1 MKKLTTSVLAVVLSS
16 SFAMVSAQKKVQDTL
31 KTQQIEEVVVT
42 GALGIKK
49 KTDAITNA
57 QQVVASTQL
66 NQASAQSVVQALTAK
81 VSGLTITQTNSAVD
95 ATNRIVLRGNKSI
108 TGDNQA
114 LVVIDNVISTA
125 AVLNSLPPEVVES
138 VNVVKGLQGAALYG
152 AQGVNGV
159 IIVTTKRGTKSEKIQ
174 FNLTSSVEV
183 SQAFK
188 FPLVQT
194 KYGKGVQDTSY
205 SDTDYDGTNYV
216 PWENMSWG
224 PDYNN
229 PLVAG
234 QLLPSGLPQSNNQFI
249 YERFAPVKD
258 HFSKFFQNGVSYQ
271 NGLSI
276 NVGGPDSYA
285 FMSINRLDNGFVVKG
300 DELKQNNFLLKAGK
314 KFDKLRIDG
323 QFNYNSRIV
332 NKTDSGLYD
341 DILQM
346 PTTNDVRKYRN
357 SGIAGHLTAYATN
370 PYWTID
376 HVRYNTNR
384 DYLNGILSL
393 QYEFNKNINVTYTGN
408 ISLTKNQHEN
418 YNDGFNQTVSY
429 SNTGVPFLDDPAHT
443 LNYFGSPDVTA
454 YYFNRTYND
463 RRYYGDLMLNFDY
476 DLTDNLN
483 LKANIG
489 NNIQDNYLTAR
500 SVGGTG
506 LVIPGWYNINNVLN
520 QVQLSNSAAQADG
533 DYMDNYTTRS
543 RVFAAFANI
552 DLAFNNY
559 LFFNGTFR
567 YEQSSVYSSN
577 IVNTAGEKEFKN
589 KAYPFYSAGLSF
601 IPTKA
606 FDFGGNVLTY
616 LKIAPSF
623 TRVGNAALS
632 PYALSQVG
640 NVASGFP
647 YGTTPSYILNTTVT
661 NPDTNPEYVNTL
673 DLNVV
678 LGFFNDRITLEGSVY
693 QSTTDDLISNT
704 TPSSASGLASYRDN
718 IGKSRMKGFELDL
731 GLTPIKSEDFTWDL
745 HAFFAK
751 SETKLLELKDGST
764 RVPTL
769 TYTTPSI
776 GLAAVVGEDFYS
788 IVGTTYQR
796 DPNGNII
803 VNANGVPLINNNL
816 SVLGSLN
823 PDYTLGFNTTFKY
836 KGFSLSAVADYR
848 KGGKF
853 VSFTKRLLAFTGGLE
868 ETANQD
874 RTQGYVI
881 PNSVQLINGSYQT
894 NTTAAYGA
902 DYTGAVT
909 YWTGSTYR
917 NVGENLLVDAT
928 AFKVREIALSYDLP
942 KSVLNSTFINS
953 LSLSFYAR
961 NPIVIYAKSNRNF
974 ADPETASYN
983 TNAAGI
989 ALTTQYPTTRT
1000 FGFKIN
1006 ATF

>member
-1 MKKLTTSVLAVVLSS
+1 
-16 SFAMVSAQKKVQDTL
+16 MVSAQKIKDTA
-31 KTQQIEEVVVT
+31 TTQIEEVVVT
-42 GALGIKK
+42 GALGIRKK
-49 KTDAITNA
+49 ADAITNA
-57 QQVVASTQL
+57 QQVVSTKEL
-66 NQASAQSVVQALTAK
+66 NQASAQNVVQALTAK
-81 VSGLTITQTNSAVD
+81 VSGLVITQTNSAVD

-188 FPLVQT
+188 FPLVQ
-194 KYGKGVQDTSY
+194 KRYGKGVQDTSY
-205 SDTDYDGTNYV
+205 SDADFGGTNYV

-224 PDYNN
+224 PDYNY
-229 PLVAG
+229 PGLAG
-234 QLLPSGLPQSNNQFI
+234 QMLPSGLPQSNNQFI
-249 YERFAPVKD
+249 YEKFAPVSD
-258 HFSKFFQNGVSYQ
+258 HFAKFFKNGVSYQ
-271 NGLSI
+271 NGLSV

-285 FMSINRLDNGFVVKG
+285 FMSINRLDNGFVVQG
-300 DELKQNNFLLKAGK
+300 DQLKQNNFLLKAGK

-323 QFNYNSRIV
+323 QFNYNSRII

-346 PTTNDVRKYRN
+346 PTTNDVRKYKN

-376 HVRYNTNR
+376 NVRYNTNR

-393 QYEFNKNINVTYTGN
+393 QYEFNKHINVTYTGN
-408 ISLTKNQHEN
+408 VSLTKTQNEN
-418 YNDGFNQTVSY
+418 YNNGFNQTVSY
-429 SNTGVPFLDDPAHT
+429 SNTGVPFLDDPVHT

-476 DLTDNLN
+476 DLTGDLN

-506 LVIPGWYNINNVLN
+506 LVIPGWHNYNNVLN
-520 QVQLSNSAAQADG
+520 PVQLSNTLLQADG
-533 DYMDNYTTRS
+533 EYMDNYTTRS

-552 DLAFNNY
+552 DLAYKDF

-567 YEQSSVYSSN
+567 YEQSSVYSSKIN
-577 IVNTAGEKEFKN
+577 GEFKN
-589 KAYPFYSAGLSF
+589 KPYPFYSAGVSF

-616 LKIAPSF
+616 MKIAPSY
-623 TRVGNAALS
+623 TRVGNAALN
-632 PYALSQVG
+632 PYALSQVA
-640 NVASGFP
+640 NVAPGFP
-647 YGTTPSYILNTTVT
+647 YGPVPSYILNTTVT
-661 NPDTNPEYVNTL
+661 NPDTNPEYVNTM
-673 DLNVV
+673 DLNMM
-678 LGFFNDRITLEGSVY
+678 LGFFNDRITLEGSIY

-704 TPSSASGLASYRDN
+704 TPSSASGLAGYRDN

-731 GLTPIKSEDFTWDL
+731 GITPFKTQDLTWNL
-745 HAFFAK
+745 HAFFSK

-776 GLAAVVGEDFYS
+776 GLAAVTGEDFYS

-803 VNANGVPLINNNL
+803 VNANGVPLINNAL

-823 PDYTLGFNTTFKY
+823 PDYTLGFNTSFRY
-836 KGFSLSAVADYR
+836 KGFTLSAVADYR

-868 ETANQD
+868 ETAEQD

-881 PNSVQLINGSYQT
+881 PNSVQLVNGSYVT

-917 NVGENLLVDAT
+917 NVGENLLVDAS

-942 KSVLNSTFINS
+942 KSVLNSTFVNGLTLGI
-953 LSLSFYAR
+953 YAR

-1000 FGFKIN
+1000 FGFKLN